1 MLPKSFEYFQKKK
14 KKEKEKRNIW
24 NSQKKKEQCKN
35 VIINQI
41 S

>member
-1 MLPKSFEYFQKKK
+1 MLPKSFEYFQK